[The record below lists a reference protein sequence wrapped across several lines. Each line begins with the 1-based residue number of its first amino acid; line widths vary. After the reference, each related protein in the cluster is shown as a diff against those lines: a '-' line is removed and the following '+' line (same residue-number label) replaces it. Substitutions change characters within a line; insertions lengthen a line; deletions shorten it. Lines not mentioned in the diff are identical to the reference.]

1 MTLYSVVYVLFPI
14 ITNNAKLWSQ
24 KLANIHFW
32 LQLVGGIGMGAFM
45 GMAGLDGML
54 RRHMYLNGEFSTY
67 MTLAG
72 IFGSML
78 LIAWAIFLF
87 NIIMSVGLKGLIGIF
102 LPANNDVAS
111 YGLDEEVE
119 AEPVAVKA

>member
-1 MTLYSVVYVLFPI
+1 
-14 ITNNAKLWSQ
+14 
-24 KLANIHFW
+24 
-32 LQLVGGIGMGAFM
+32 MGAFM

-67 MTLAG
+67 MTLTG

-78 LIAWAIFLF
+78 LLAWAIFLF
-87 NIIMSVGLKGLIGIF
+87 NIIMSVGLKGLVGIF

-111 YGLDEEVE
+111 YGLEEEDEVE
-119 AEPVAVKA
+119 AVTAKA